1 MLPHTPQVLGQLVLA
16 NTLSLQTFKWSDN
29 SWQSWWISMHRG
41 ALVVTSHIWH
51 DFRQTV
57 MATSV
62 SLQASNSS
70 MRISQFGWS
79 THESGDAVVV
89 ISETDGLEYVDIV
102 IVVLCTKITEQHQN
116 QHTLK
121 KRIKLIWWGYDVQMW
136 IEIHVHA
143 TKNGE
148 SVKFISRLM
157 VTWAD
162 GIHITFVSVTALSV
176 CYLSPFLPNDKNG
189 LIGLLV
195 NVTFLNE
202 WKTAFKKTMQSS
214 STEMKFPYMLNK
226 CYKILLK

>member
-1 MLPHTPQVLGQLVLA
+1 MLPHTPQVLGHLVLA
-16 NTLSLQTFKWSDN
+16 NALSLQTFKWSDN

-57 MATSV
+57 IATSV

-89 ISETDGLEYVDIV
+89 ISETDGLEYVDVV

-116 QHTLK
+116 QHTFK
-121 KRIKLIWWGYDVQMW
+121 KKGIKLRWWGYNVQMW
-136 IEIHVHA
+136 IEIHVHV

-157 VTWAD
+157 VTCAD

-189 LIGLLV
+189 LICLLI

-202 WKTAFKKTMQSS
+202 
-214 STEMKFPYMLNK
+214 
-226 CYKILLK
+226 

>member
-16 NTLSLQTFKWSDN
+16 NASSLQTFKWSDN

-41 ALVVTSHIWH
+41 AMVVTSHIWH

-70 MRISQFGWS
+70 MRISQCGWS

-89 ISETDGLEYVDIV
+89 ISETDGLEYADVVIV
-102 IVVLCTKITEQHQN
+102 VVLCTKITEEHQN

-121 KRIKLIWWGYDVQMW
+121 KGDQIKMMRIWRANVDWNTCTCNEK
-136 IEIHVHA
+136 
-143 TKNGE
+143 
-148 SVKFISRLM
+148 SVKFIYRLM
-157 VTWAD
+157 VTWTD

-189 LIGLLV
+189 LICLLV

-202 WKTAFKKTMQSS
+202 
-214 STEMKFPYMLNK
+214 
-226 CYKILLK
+226 

>member
-1 MLPHTPQVLGQLVLA
+1 MLPHTPQVLGHLVLA
-16 NTLSLQTFKWSDN
+16 NASSLQTFKWSDN

-89 ISETDGLEYVDIV
+89 ISETDGLEYVDVV
-102 IVVLCTKITEQHQN
+102 IVVRLCTKITTESKSAYF
-116 QHTLK
+116 K
-121 KRIKLIWWGYDVQMW
+121 KRGIKLRWWGYDVQMW

-143 TKNGE
+143 TKNGG
-148 SVKFISRLM
+148 SVKFIYRLM

-189 LIGLLV
+189 LICLLV

-202 WKTAFKKTMQSS
+202 
-214 STEMKFPYMLNK
+214 
-226 CYKILLK
+226 